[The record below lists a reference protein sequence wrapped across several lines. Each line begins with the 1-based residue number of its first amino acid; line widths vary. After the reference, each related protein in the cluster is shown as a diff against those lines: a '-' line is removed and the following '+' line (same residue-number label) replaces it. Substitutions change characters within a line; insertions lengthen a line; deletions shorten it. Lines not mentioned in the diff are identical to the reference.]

1 MTAAV
6 ARRILWRLVIA
17 GTGGLHV
24 DGRLP
29 GQPCVLVANHAS
41 HADTA
46 ALIAALP
53 ARRRPAVAAA
63 ADYWFGRP
71 VRAVTCRALAGA
83 FPVRRDGGG
92 SEDLASAAALLSA
105 GRDVIV
111 YPEGTRTRDGS
122 VGWFHSGAQRLAR
135 QAGAPL
141 VPVGIA
147 GTRDLLPVHG
157 RLRRGRVSV
166 RVGAPVPDIAAA
178 RAAVAA
184 LATAPASHR
193 GHRPG
198 ARS

>member
-1 MTAAV
+1 MG
-6 ARRILWRLVIA
+6 RRILWRLVIA

-24 DGRLP
+24 DGQLP
-29 GQPCVLVANHAS
+29 GRPCVLVANHAS

-53 ARRRPAVAAA
+53 ARRRPAIAAA

-71 VRAVTCRALAGA
+71 VRAVICRALAGA

-92 SEDLASAAALLSA
+92 SDDLASAAAMLGA

-122 VGWFHSGAQRLAR
+122 IGQFRSGAERLAR

-141 VPVGIA
+141 VPVGIT

-157 RLRRGRVSV
+157 QLRRRRIVV
-166 RVGAPVPDIAAA
+166 RVGAPAPDIGAA
-178 RAAVAA
+178 RIAVAE
-184 LATAPASHR
+184 LAAAPASHR
-193 GHRPG
+193 AHRLG
-198 ARS
+198 ARR